1 MAGFPSAVLVLLL
14 CVVAVCSSV
23 PVGAWW
29 PQTPTS
35 LLRTPTIRACVT
47 SNERT
52 LPLVHDVTGGR
63 PPIEWYPGHIAKA
76 ERLMSEVLKMV
87 DVVVELRD
95 ARIPH
100 STAHPLLDDW
110 LGSRRHVVA
119 LNRIDTVPQLALSQ
133 WEAALK
139 AQGVSPVLID
149 ARQGRNVQELKNLI
163 LREGRFS
170 LARIPLASPAPR
182 SPPPA
187 PRTPPILPIRH
198 SRVYSLFLTRPHS
211 FVST

>member
-63 PPIEWYPGHIAKA
+63 PPIEWYPGHIPKA

-110 LGSRRHVVA
+110 LGSRRHVKPPFLPYV
-119 LNRIDTVPQLALSQ
+119 
-133 WEAALK
+133 
-139 AQGVSPVLID
+139 G
-149 ARQGRNVQELKNLI
+149 ARSRSVFSHIPGTEFSTCCSCF
-163 LREGRFS
+163 GRFS
-170 LARIPLASPAPR
+170 LISALAPSPASWKNVMRR
-182 SPPPA
+182 S
-187 PRTPPILPIRH
+187 
-198 SRVYSLFLTRPHS
+198 FLKKKQIKM
-211 FVST
+211 

>member
-29 PQTPTS
+29 LQTPTS

-95 ARIPH
+95 ARMQL
-100 STAHPLLDDW
+100 SDLRLRV
-110 LGSRRHVVA
+110 LERRSA
-119 LNRIDTVPQLALSQ
+119 GLRLALPL
-133 WEAALK
+133 EPAL
-139 AQGVSPVLID
+139 
-149 ARQGRNVQELKNLI
+149 GR
-163 LREGRFS
+163 LRDG
-170 LARIPLASPAPR
+170 LCLPRI
-182 SPPPA
+182 
-187 PRTPPILPIRH
+187 
-198 SRVYSLFLTRPHS
+198 
-211 FVST
+211 